1 MKRGKEGV
9 RGVFG
14 SDLYVTL
21 VVGIVISLLYA
32 EKAGALPGGIIV
44 PGYLALIFDQPFFIM
59 SIFFISCLIYLLVV
73 HVISR
78 FTILYGRRKFAAI
91 LLTGV
96 VMKLGFDYFYP
107 MMPFE
112 IYELRGIG
120 VIVPG
125 LIANSFQKQG
135 VLITV
140 TSTMVL
146 SGLTFA
152 IMTLYYLFLQ

>member
-1 MKRGKEGV
+1 M
-9 RGVFG
+9 FG
-14 SDLYVTL
+14 SDLYITL
-21 VVGIVISLLYA
+21 VIGVVISLLYA
-32 EKAGALPGGIIV
+32 EKAGVLPGGIIV

-59 SIFFISCLIYLLVV
+59 SIFFISCLIYLFVI
-73 HVISR
+73 HVLSKV
-78 FTILYGRRKFAAI
+78 TILYGRRKFAAM

-96 VMKLGFDYFYP
+96 VLKLAFDYFYP
-107 MMPFE
+107 VMPFE

-135 VLITV
+135 VLITI

-146 SGLTFA
+146 SGITFA
-152 IMTLYYLFLQ
+152 IITLYYFFI

>member
-1 MKRGKEGV
+1 M
-9 RGVFG
+9 FG
-14 SDLYVTL
+14 ADLYITL
-21 VVGIVISLLYA
+21 VVGIVLSLLYA

-44 PGYLALIFDQPFFIM
+44 PGYLALIFDQAFFIM
-59 SIFFISCLIYLLVV
+59 SIFFISCLIYLFVV
-73 HVISR
+73 HVLSR
-78 FTILYGRRKFAAI
+78 FTILYGRRKFAAM

-96 VMKLGFDYFYP
+96 VLKLGFDFIYP
-107 MMPFE
+107 DIPFFE

-125 LIANSFQKQG
+125 LIANGFQKQG

-152 IMTLYYLFLQ
+152 IINLYYFFL

>member
-1 MKRGKEGV
+1 M
-9 RGVFG
+9 FG
-14 SDLYVTL
+14 SDLYITL
-21 VVGIVISLLYA
+21 VVGVVISLLYA
-32 EKAGALPGGIIV
+32 EKAGVLPGGIIV

-73 HVISR
+73 NVISK

-107 MMPFE
+107 IMPFE

-135 VLITV
+135 VLITI

-146 SGLTFA
+146 SGITFA
-152 IMTLYYLFLQ
+152 IMTLYYLLF

>member
-1 MKRGKEGV
+1 M
-9 RGVFG
+9 FG
-14 SDLYVTL
+14 SDLYITL
-21 VVGIVISLLYA
+21 VVGVVISLLYA
-32 EKAGALPGGIIV
+32 EKAGVLPGGIIV
-44 PGYLALIFDQPFFIM
+44 PGYLALIYDQPFFIM

-73 HVISR
+73 KVISR

-107 MMPFE
+107 IMPFE

-135 VLITV
+135 VLITI

-146 SGLTFA
+146 SGLTFG
-152 IMTLYYLFLQ
+152 IMTLYYFFF